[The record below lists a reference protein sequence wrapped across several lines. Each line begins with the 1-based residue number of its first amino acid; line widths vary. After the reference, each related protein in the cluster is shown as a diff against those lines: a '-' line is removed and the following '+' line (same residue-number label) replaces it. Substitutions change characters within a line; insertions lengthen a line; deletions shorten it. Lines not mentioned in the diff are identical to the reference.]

1 MLQQIDHIGIAV
13 KNLDET
19 VDFYRRVMGLEVS
32 SAEVF
37 NGLKIAFL
45 RIGDSELEL
54 LEDLTPDGAIARH
67 VAKRGEGIQ
76 HVAYRVENIEQA
88 LQEMRAKGIE
98 LIDERPRPGACGSL
112 HAQPADGSARIRF
125 VGQSRPTRGCLAWR
139 GARPHGS

>member
-19 VDFYRRVMGLEVS
+19 LAFYRQVMGLEVS
-32 SAEVF
+32 STEVF
-37 NGLKIAFL
+37 NGMKIAFL
-45 RIGDSELEL
+45 RVGDSELEL

-76 HVAYRVENIEQA
+76 HVAYRVDHLERA

-98 LIDERPRPGACGSL
+98 LIDEQPRPGARNARVAFLHPKSTKGVLIEFVEPQGSS
-112 HAQPADGSARIRF
+112 HP
-125 VGQSRPTRGCLAWR
+125 
-139 GARPHGS
+139 